1 MAKYKVRPKRLLVL
15 ISVALSPLVLWA
27 LGYGVFR
34 WDAFYTVFLSLLSRE
49 GVGHYFL
56 GGFFLLMLMLIAGAG
71 IIIGMLYYLMRSLIG
86 WTFSQNGGNR

>member
-15 ISVALSPLVLWA
+15 ISVALSPLILWA

-34 WDAFYTVFLSLLSRE
+34 WDAFYTVFFVSPSRE

-56 GGFFLLMLMLIAGAG
+56 GGFFLLILIAVAG
-71 IIIGMLYYLMRSLIG
+71 IIIGMLYYLIRSLIG